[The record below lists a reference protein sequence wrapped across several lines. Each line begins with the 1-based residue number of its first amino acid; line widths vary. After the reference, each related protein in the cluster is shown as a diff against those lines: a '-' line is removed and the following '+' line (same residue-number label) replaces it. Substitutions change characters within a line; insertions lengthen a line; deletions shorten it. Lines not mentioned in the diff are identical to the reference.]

1 MRILAVDMGTGTQDI
16 LLFDSA
22 RPVENALQ
30 MIMPSATEIA
40 ARRIRAATSQ
50 RRALVLTGVTAGG
63 GPCHWAL
70 EAHLKAGLPA
80 FATPEAAKTF
90 DDDLDNVQRMGLT
103 LLSEDEVGATQ
114 GEHVPLRDL
123 DLDAIRT
130 AFTAFDVDTRF
141 DGLALG
147 CLDHG
152 ASPPGYSDRLFR
164 FDHLRRVVAQRNDLR
179 AFAYLPDELPQYL
192 TRARTLVAAAD
203 AGAPIV
209 FLDTGPAAALGAL
222 QDSQVAAHRE
232 HLLLNLG
239 NMHALA
245 FHLHGTRIHSLYEHH
260 TGELSA
266 GQLVDFTQRLI
277 AGTLAQEDVFN
288 SKGHGVYY
296 AEESA
301 RPEPVE
307 GPEPAEGP
315 AGSPFLAV
323 TGPQRGKLRGSAL
336 DPYFAVPHGD
346 MMLSGCFGLLWAFAE
361 KHPNHAEEILERLGI
376 SGVGLPA
383 NRMN

>member
-16 LLFDSA
+16 LLFDSTQ
-22 RPVENALQ
+22 PVENALH

-40 ARRIRAATSQ
+40 ARRIRDATREQ
-50 RRALVLTGVTAGG
+50 RPVVLTGLTAGG

-70 EAHLKAGLPA
+70 EHHLEAGLPA
-80 FATPEAAKTF
+80 YATPEAAKTF
-90 DDDLDNVQRMGLT
+90 DDDLDNVQRMGVT
-103 LLSEDEVGATQ
+103 LVSEDEAGGID
-114 GEHVPLRDL
+114 GERVRLRDL
-123 DLDAIRT
+123 DLDAIRA
-130 AFTAFDVDTRF
+130 AFSAFDVDTRF

-164 FDHLRRVVAQRNDLR
+164 FDHLRRVVGERNDLR
-179 AFAYLPDELPQYL
+179 AFAYLPQELPDYL

-203 AGAPIV
+203 ADAPIV

-222 QDSQVAAHRE
+222 QDLQVSAHQE
-232 HLLLNLG
+232 QLLLNLG

-245 FHLHGTRIHSLYEHH
+245 FHLHGTRILSLYEHH
-260 TGELSA
+260 TGEVSA
-266 GQLVDFTQRLI
+266 DQFVDFTQRLI
-277 AGTLAQEDVFN
+277 AGTLRHEEVFE

-296 AEESA
+296 ADGPA

-307 GPEPAEGP
+307 GPSHP
-315 AGSPFLAV
+315 AGPFLAV
-323 TGPQRGKLRGSAL
+323 TGPQRAKLRGSVL

-346 MMLSGCFGLLWAFAE
+346 MMVSGCFGLLWAFAE
-361 KHPNHAEEILERLGI
+361 KHPDQADEILAALGI
-376 SGVGLPA
+376 AGALVG
-383 NRMN
+383 

>member
-16 LLFDSA
+16 LLFDSTQS
-22 RPVENALQ
+22 VENALQ

-40 ARRIRAATSQ
+40 ARRIRAATHEQ
-50 RRALVLTGVTAGG
+50 RPVVLTGVTAGG

-70 EAHLKAGLPA
+70 EHHLEAGQPA
-80 FATPEAAKTF
+80 YATPEAAKTF
-90 DDDLDNVQRMGLT
+90 DDDLENVQRMGVT
-103 LLSEDEVGATQ
+103 LVSEDEAGGIDGQRVR
-114 GEHVPLRDL
+114 LRDL
-123 DLDAIRT
+123 DLDAIRA
-130 AFTAFDVDTRF
+130 AFSAFDVDTRF

-164 FDHLRRVVAQRNDLR
+164 FDHLRRVVADRNDLR
-179 AFAYLPDELPQYL
+179 AFAYLPQELPEYL

-203 AGAPIV
+203 ADAPTV

-222 QDSQVAAHRE
+222 QDPQVSAHQE

-245 FHLHGTRIHSLYEHH
+245 FHLRGTRIHSLYEHH
-260 TGELSA
+260 TGELTA
-266 GQLVDFTQRLI
+266 DQLVDFTQRLI
-277 AGTLAQEDVFN
+277 AGTLPHEDVFG

-296 AEESA
+296 ADSHPA
-301 RPEPVE
+301 H
-307 GPEPAEGP
+307 PEPACPELAERVEGR
-315 AGSPFLAV
+315 AGGPFLAV
-323 TGPQRGKLRGSAL
+323 TGPQRGKLRGGAL

-346 MMLSGCFGLLWAFAE
+346 MMVSGCFGLVWAFAE
-361 KHPNHAEEILERLGI
+361 KHPDQADEILAALGV
-376 SGVGLPA
+376 SGALVA
-383 NRMN
+383 